1 MLIATCHT
9 VLVRTL
15 HCAYLTLSNEVVG
28 GGAKLLNII
37 NRKGHP
43 HICGVKWMCLVI
55 THNELICGATT
66 KCIVLWEGHF
76 MGGYEGMGF
85 CDYRVFPVVS
95 VSVVRLS
102 LICVHVNMYTS
113 KLG

>member
-1 MLIATCHT
+1 
-9 VLVRTL
+9 
-15 HCAYLTLSNEVVG
+15 
-28 GGAKLLNII
+28 
-37 NRKGHP
+37 
-43 HICGVKWMCLVI
+43 
-55 THNELICGATT
+55 
-66 KCIVLWEGHF
+66 

-95 VSVVRLS
+95 VSVVRPS